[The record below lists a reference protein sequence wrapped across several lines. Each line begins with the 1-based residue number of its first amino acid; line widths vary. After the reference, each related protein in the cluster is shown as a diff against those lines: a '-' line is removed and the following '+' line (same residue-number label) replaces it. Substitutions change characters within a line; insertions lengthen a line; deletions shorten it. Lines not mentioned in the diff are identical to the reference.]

1 MCSWNQDFEMF
12 EWQFKKMQCGNSMVK
27 QSLSILLCCYLV
39 SSLSKLSAVLFLFIH
54 LSCFCHHHLLSWSV
68 CGELPF
74 YYKDLSSRMDN
85 KYIFSFDFFFILIII
100 SLHLFSVSC
109 VVQECIVVCVCWC
122 RNHLSLPGLY
132 CSRIDN
138 KYFFSLFFIILS
150 LSLSLSLHLPLF
162 F

>member
-74 YYKDLSSRMDN
+74 YYKDLSSRMDISI
-85 KYIFSFDFFFILIII
+85 YFPLISFSSLLSSLSI
-100 SLHLFSVSC
+100 SSLCLVLCRNALSC
-109 VVQECIVVCVCWC
+109 VCV
-122 RNHLSLPGLY
+122 GVG
-132 CSRIDN
+132 
-138 KYFFSLFFIILS
+138 IICHYQDFTVLE
-150 LSLSLSLHLPLF
+150 
-162 F
+162 